1 MRDVVDKLIEIK
13 KEYGYSKINYSWYLL

>member
-13 KEYGYSKINYSWYLL
+13 KEHGYSKIEFSWYL